1 MSSSYSKFITFV
13 SILSVYLV
21 LVFAPL
27 EPIASSTGS
36 PGGYTSST
44 VDGNDCT
51 SCHSGLVNSGNGN
64 IQLSTNIP
72 GTGYIPGQTYSIT
85 TNVYTPTTGTV
96 AMMFGF
102 ETTSEDNSN
111 NKIGTFVIT
120 DTNNTQLSN

>member
-1 MSSSYSKFITFV
+1 MSIFLNKIVNNMSSSFSKFITFV

-21 LVFAPL
+21 LVFVL
-27 EPIASSTGS
+27 SNSTGS

-44 VDGNDCT
+44 FDGNDCT
-51 SCHSGLVNSGNGN
+51 SCHSGLVNSGNGS

-72 GTGYIPGQTYSIT
+72 VTGYIPGQTYSIT

-96 AMMFGF
+96 ALIFGF

-111 NKIGTFVIT
+111 QNWYFC
-120 DTNNTQLSN
+120 NH